1 MTDRIELKWNLDY
14 AVDEQRYYCSE
25 TPIDIENLPDPK
37 AVLAGDVRSY
47 VDAVIDV
54 DKTYYVSVCS
64 VKNSIEKLSPQ
75 VRVSTSRLT
84 KSIKALFSA
93 SEKGGAYNF
102 QDISTLWQDVE
113 ATIPV
118 TAVDQFIA
126 RADDISG
133 NGNHLIQ
140 ANAVKRPQLKQ
151 DEDGFYAWLD
161 GTKAMQTS
169 AVMNLAALS
178 QFSAF
183 VQTSRERTVDE
194 VIVESSLNYNDN
206 VGSFCLSFV
215 PTASLNAGFR
225 GDGNYP
231 SGYNLA
237 QIQSA
242 ADALYVIKFDQSA
255 AIKIKSR
262 VNGINATDSTLNNIS
277 TAFANHVLYVGGR
290 SASNYYTQTKMRA
303 LILLGR
309 TASLAEI
316 ESIESL
322 LTT

>member
-1 MTDRIELKWNLDY
+1 MPSLVSNWDLDGF
-14 AVDEQRYYCSE
+14 VDEQRYYCSA
-25 TPIDIENLPDPK
+25 TPIDPEDLPAPK
-37 AVLAGDVRSY
+37 AVLAGDVRAH
-47 VDAVIDV
+47 VDTSVSV
-54 DKTYYVSVCS
+54 DKVYYALIGS

-93 SEKGGAYNF
+93 SEKGSAYNF

-126 RADDISG
+126 RVDDISG

-151 DEDGFYAWLD
+151 DEDGFYAWFD
-161 GTKAMQTS
+161 GTKVMQTS

-215 PTASLNAGFR
+215 STALLSIGFK
-225 GDGNYP
+225 GAGNYP

-262 VNGINATDSTLNNIS
+262 VNGINATDSTLNNTS

-290 SASNYYTQTKMRA
+290 AGTSYLTQTKMRA
-303 LILLGR
+303 LVLLGR
-309 TASLAEI
+309 TTTTQEVENIEQLLAI
-316 ESIESL
+316 
-322 LTT
+322 

>member
-1 MTDRIELKWNLDY
+1 MTNRLELNWSLDGI
-14 AVDEQRYYCSE
+14 VDEQRYYCSE
-25 TPIDIENLPDPK
+25 TPIDPEDLPAPK
-37 AVLAGDVRSY
+37 AVLAGDVRAH
-47 VDAVIDV
+47 VDTSVSV
-54 DKTYYVSVCS
+54 DKVYYALIGS

-93 SEKGGAYNF
+93 SEKGSAYNF

-126 RADDISG
+126 RVDDISG

-151 DEDGFYAWLD
+151 DEDGFYAWFD

-183 VQTSRERTVDE
+183 VQTSRERTVNG

-206 VGSFCLSFV
+206 AGSFCLSFA
-215 PTASLNAGFR
+215 PTALLDIGFKGAGA
-225 GDGNYP
+225 YP
-231 SGYNLA
+231 GGYNFV

-262 VNGINATDSTLNNIS
+262 VNGINATDSTLNNTS

-290 SASNYYTQTKMRA
+290 AGTSYLTQTKMRA
-303 LILLGR
+303 LVLLGR
-309 TASLAEI
+309 TTTTQEVENIEQLLAI
-316 ESIESL
+316 
-322 LTT
+322 

>member
-1 MTDRIELKWNLDY
+1 MTNRIELNWDVPY
-14 AVDEQRYYCSE
+14 AVDEQRYYCSA
-25 TPIDIENLPDPK
+25 TPIDPEDLPAPK
-37 AVLAGDVRSY
+37 AVLAGDVRAH
-47 VDAVIDV
+47 VDTSVSV
-54 DKTYYVSVCS
+54 DKVYYALIGS

-93 SEKGGAYNF
+93 SEKGSAYNF

-126 RADDISG
+126 RVDDISG

-151 DEDGFYAWLD
+151 DEDGFYAWFD
-161 GTKAMQTS
+161 GTKVMQTS

-215 PTASLNAGFR
+215 PTALLDIGFKGAGT
-225 GDGNYP
+225 YP
-231 SGYNLA
+231 GGYNFV

-262 VNGINATDSTLNNIS
+262 VNGINATDSTLNNTS

-290 SASNYYTQTKMRA
+290 AGTSYLTQTKMRA
-303 LILLGR
+303 LVLLGR
-309 TASLAEI
+309 TTTTQEVENIEQLLAI
-316 ESIESL
+316 
-322 LTT
+322 